1 MTYIEKYENIELY
14 YKGKCAGATTTAI
27 SPTTG
32 TTVTTVTTGTTR
44 TTGTTL

>member
-1 MTYIEKYENIELY
+1 MY

-32 TTVTTVTTGTTR
+32 TKVATVTTVTTRTTR